1 MSRVLGI
8 PHDRVDGPAKVTG
21 GASFAADY
29 APPGLVHS
37 CLIRSTIARG
47 RTLRIGTGHAER
59 APGFLAVLT
68 HENAP
73 PLKPPPDDLLEMFAG
88 QFFETRPPLRDE
100 VIHYAGQPL
109 GVIVAETAE
118 QARYA
123 ASLVTIT
130 YDREPPVL
138 DLEAVPGP
146 ECWRP
151 ERFIGT
157 PGMELQVR
165 RGEPDREFDEA
176 EHRVERT
183 YRTSTNHHN
192 PIETSATVAEW
203 EGGKLTLHDSCRWV
217 QGLQRAAAHALGLDP
232 EAVRVI
238 SPFIGGA
245 FGAKGFLWNH
255 VVLAAVAARSVA
267 RPVKLVLTRA
277 DMYSSTGHRP
287 RTVQRVALGATGE
300 GRLTAIRHDT
310 LSETSPVNRYVEPCG
325 LLTRGLY
332 ASSSLAVTHRVA
344 PVNIAPPLVMRA
356 PGEAPGLFALE
367 SAMDELA
374 EIIGLDPL
382 EIRLRNHADHD
393 LHEGRPWSSKHLREC
408 YRLGAERFGWS
419 ERPGQPRSMRD
430 GDHLVGW
437 GMATAAYPGNRRPA
451 SAKVSLLPDD
461 TAVVATAS
469 HELGNGAATV
479 LTQIAAEALGL
490 PTERVRVDL
499 GDSTSPQAPATAGS
513 WTTASVGSAVRAAAE
528 EARAALIGL
537 ALSHPDSP
545 LHGASPRDVIARDGR
560 VSLGIDPSRGES
572 FGDIMTRAGRRV
584 VEVERESR
592 PGAERSEF
600 SFESYGAL
608 FAEVKVDPLGQVR
621 ATRLVGVYDVGA
633 VLNPKSAHS
642 QLVGGIVMGVGM
654 AFMERTAYDPCGR
667 VVNDNLAEY
676 AIPVNA
682 DIPAID
688 ATLLDE
694 PDPHI
699 NALGAR
705 GVGELA
711 LAGVAAALANA
722 VHHATGKRIR
732 DLPIIPEKLL

>member
-1 MSRVLGI
+1 
-8 PHDRVDGPAKVTG
+8 
-21 GASFAADY
+21 
-29 APPGLVHS
+29 
-37 CLIRSTIARG
+37 
-47 RTLRIGTGHAER
+47 
-59 APGFLAVLT
+59 
-68 HENAP
+68 
-73 PLKPPPDDLLEMFAG
+73 MFAG

-100 VIHYAGQPL
+100 VINYAGQPL

-118 QARYA
+118 KARYA

-165 RGEPDREFDEA
+165 RGRLPDREFDEA
-176 EHRVERT
+176 EHRVERI
-183 YRTSTNHHN
+183 YRTSTNHD

-203 EGGKLTLHDSCRWV
+203 EGGRLTLHDSCRWV
-217 QGLQRAAAHALGLDP
+217 QGLQWAAAHALGPAP

-255 VVLAAVAARSVA
+255 VVLAAVTARSVA

-287 RTVQRVALGATGE
+287 RTVQHVALRATGE
-300 GRLTAIRHDT
+300 GHLTAIRHDT

-332 ASSSLAVTHRVA
+332 CELVPRGHPPGQRREH
-344 PVNIAPPLVMRA
+344 PPPLVMRA
-356 PGEAPGLFALE
+356 PPARRPGLFALE

-382 EIRLRNHADHD
+382 EIRLRNHADRD
-393 LHEGRPWSSKHLREC
+393 LHEGRPWSSKHLKEC
-408 YRLGAERFGWS
+408 YWLGAERFGWS
-419 ERPGQPRSMRD
+419 ERPGRPRSMRD
-430 GDHLVGW
+430 GDQLVGW

-451 SAKVSLLPDD
+451 SAKVSLLPDG

-490 PTERVRVDL
+490 PAERVRVDL

-537 ALSHPDSP
+537 AAVPSRLA
-545 LHGASPRDVIARDGR
+545 ASRRIAAGRCRSRWPCLARDRSLQRRVLRGHHDACRAAGGR
-560 VSLGIDPSRGES
+560 GRARVQAGGRAVRIQLRVIRRLVRRGEGRS
-572 FGDIMTRAGRRV
+572 ARPGAGDQAGRRV
-584 VEVERESR
+584 RC
-592 PGAERSEF
+592 
-600 SFESYGAL
+600 
-608 FAEVKVDPLGQVR
+608 
-621 ATRLVGVYDVGA
+621 
-633 VLNPKSAHS
+633 SA
-642 QLVGGIVMGVGM
+642 
-654 AFMERTAYDPCGR
+654 RC
-667 VVNDNLAEY
+667 
-676 AIPVNA
+676 
-682 DIPAID
+682 
-688 ATLLDE
+688 
-694 PDPHI
+694 
-699 NALGAR
+699 
-705 GVGELA
+705 
-711 LAGVAAALANA
+711 
-722 VHHATGKRIR
+722 
-732 DLPIIPEKLL
+732 